1 QMSGCTF
8 SPGESVIVNYAAANR
23 DEDEF
28 PDAGRCI
35 LDRRDNRHLGFGAG
49 VHRCLGSNLA
59 RLEFQ
64 VGLERVLTRIPD
76 FALARD
82 EVARFH

>member
-1 QMSGCTF
+1 
-8 SPGESVIVNYAAANR
+8 
-23 DEDEF
+23 
-28 PDAGRCI
+28 
-35 LDRRDNRHLGFGAG
+35 GAG

-82 EVARFH
+82 EVARFHGNSVTRGFRSVPVTFTPSPRSTP

>member
-1 QMSGCTF
+1 MAEALGPVLSLSRKVT
-8 SPGESVIVNYAAANR
+8 AA
-23 DEDEF
+23 
-28 PDAGRCI
+28 
-35 LDRRDNRHLGFGAG
+35 GAG

-76 FALARD
+76 FTLAPG
-82 EVARFH
+82 EEAKFHGNSVTRGFRSVPVVFTPGKRSSQ